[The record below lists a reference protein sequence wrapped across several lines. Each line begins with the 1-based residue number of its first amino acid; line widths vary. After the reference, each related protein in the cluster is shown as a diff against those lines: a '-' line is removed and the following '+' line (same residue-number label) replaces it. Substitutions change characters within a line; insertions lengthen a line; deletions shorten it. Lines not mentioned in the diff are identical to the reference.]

1 MHLSVLLAAVHTD
14 GYVTDMG
21 VNGNWVVWEC
31 WDLFGAGRLSLQDR
45 KSVLLVVVRNENSV
59 FCSVDSFSCPTVQ
72 LAHVTVCLTVQ
83 LAHVTVCL
91 TVQLAHVTVCL
102 TFIQSLCPVVEPLCE
117 LKT

>member
-1 MHLSVLLAAVHTD
+1 VLVHLSVLLAAVHTD

-83 LAHVTVCL
+83 LAHVTLPYNSVSTCHFMPYSSVSTCHFAL
-91 TVQLAHVTVCL
+91 Q
-102 TFIQSLCPVVEPLCE
+102 FS
-117 LKT
+117 